1 MKHKMLLTW
10 CLVFVVVMALVPIL
24 SAEDTGKININQA
37 TVEELTQLDRI
48 GPKYAERIVQY
59 RQEHGPFERPEDIMK
74 VQGIGTKTWEAN
86 QDKIVV
92 E

>member
-1 MKHKMLLTW
+1 
-10 CLVFVVVMALVPIL
+10 MALVPIL